1 MTGEPPAPS
10 DAWPDQAG
18 RTDRTSRADRTE
30 RAERTERA
38 VTDRSLR
45 RLWAIPATALGLNSS
60 PPTVSHRVF
69 LHWNY
74 WWQAHLLDC
83 LVDAEIRDPRPA
95 RLHRIAALVRGIRI
109 RNLSGWT
116 NRYYDDMSWLGLAM
130 QRCDDR
136 LGTDHGPAIRR
147 LTDEIL
153 SAWSEREG
161 GGIPW
166 RRGDEF
172 KNTPANGPA
181 AILLARTRHL
191 DRAVAT
197 VDWIDARLR
206 DPDTGLIW
214 DGLRPGQI
222 ERVVYSYCQG
232 VVLGA
237 EVEVSSRTY
246 GPRDRI
252 HRLVAAVEGQLSSG
266 SGVLAGHAGGDS
278 GLFTGILA
286 RYLALV
292 AVGLTGSDAADVTS
306 RSVARRVVLESAAA
320 AWSNAAFVD
329 GGPLFG
335 ADWSRPAAPPSEH
348 GRDRRPERDLS
359 VQLSG
364 WMLMEAAA
372 ALDD

>member
-1 MTGEPPAPS
+1 VTRVADGREPGAVV
-10 DAWPDQAG
+10 AG
-18 RTDRTSRADRTE
+18 RVDWADR
-30 RAERTERA
+30 AAAAERA

-45 RLWAIPATALGLNSS
+45 RLWALPGTALGLNSS
-60 PPTVSHRVF
+60 PPTVVHRLF
-69 LHWNY
+69 LGWNY

-83 LVDAEIRDPRPA
+83 LVDAEIRDPQVDR
-95 RLHRIAALVRGIRI
+95 RRRTIALVRGIRI
-109 RNLSGWT
+109 RNLGSWT
-116 NRYYDDMSWLGLAM
+116 NRYFDDMAWLALALH
-130 QRCDDR
+130 RCDTH
-136 LGTDHGPAIRR
+136 LGTDHRPATRR

-153 SAWSEREG
+153 GAWSDAEG

-181 AILLARTRHL
+181 AILLARTGHL

-237 EVEVSSRTY
+237 ELEVTARA
-246 GPRDRI
+246 GRPRDRI
-252 HRLVAAVEGQLSSG
+252 HRLVAAVDRRLSSAT
-266 SGVLAGHAGGDS
+266 GVLAGHAGGDS
-278 GLFTGILA
+278 GLFSGILA
-286 RYLALV
+286 RYLASV
-292 AVGLTGSDAADVTS
+292 ATELPTAQPADPADVTT
-306 RSVARRVVLESAAA
+306 RTLARRLVLESAAA
-320 AWSNAAFVD
+320 AWSNAAIAD
-329 GGPLFG
+329 GIPLFG
-335 ADWSRPAAPPSEH
+335 ADWSQRARPPS
-348 GRDRRPERDLS
+348 GNAGARRAERDLS

-372 ALDD
+372 SLPA